1 MIMFGNGNEI
11 DRVVGADTSAIT
23 QKLRK
28 ILESDR
34 SIEQRLKSLINQQPI
49 MVFIKGTPEQPRCG
63 FTRTLL
69 LILKQMNVQFGHFD
83 ILSDEEV
90 RQSLKAYSKWPTYPQ
105 LYVKGALIGGVDIIQ
120 DLHENGEL
128 ENVLKS

>member
-1 MIMFGNGNEI
+1 MFRNGNEI

>member
-1 MIMFGNGNEI
+1 MFRNGNEI
-11 DRVVGADTSAIT
+11 DRVVGVDTSAIT

-28 ILESDR
+28 IVESNR
-34 SIEQRLKSLINQQPI
+34 SIEQRLVSLINQQPI

-69 LILKQMNVQFGHFD
+69 SILKEMNVQFGYFD

-90 RQSLKAYSKWPTYPQ
+90 RQSLKSYSKWPTYPQ
-105 LYVKGALIGGVDIIQ
+105 LYVKGSLIGGLDIIQ
-120 DLHENGEL
+120 DLRENGEL
-128 ENVLKS
+128 ENALKC

>member
-1 MIMFGNGNEI
+1 MIMFRNGNEI